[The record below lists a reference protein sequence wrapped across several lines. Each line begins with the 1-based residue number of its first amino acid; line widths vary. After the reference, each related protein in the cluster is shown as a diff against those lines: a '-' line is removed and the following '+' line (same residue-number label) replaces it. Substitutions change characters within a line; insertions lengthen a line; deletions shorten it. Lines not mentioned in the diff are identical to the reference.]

1 MGSTV
6 RTTNN
11 IPRITRALREIGRKE
26 IQVGVFDGGEIGM
39 IAAVHEYG
47 TKIPVTQKMRGW
59 FGANGFPLRKD
70 TQYIV
75 IPERSFIR
83 GGYDEY
89 IDKTADKIETL
100 LPHVISLALD
110 SSAFLDAIG
119 TDLASHI
126 KKYMNELDD
135 PPNADMTVER
145 KNSSNPLIDSGRLRG
160 AITHRL
166 E

>member
-1 MGSTV
+1 MGVTV
-6 RTTNN
+6 KSTNN
-11 IPRITRALREIGRKE
+11 IPRITRALRGIGRSE

-47 TKIPVTQKMRGW
+47 AKIPVTQKMRGW
-59 FGANGFPLRKD
+59 FAANGYPLRKD
-70 TQYIV
+70 TKYII

-83 GGYDEY
+83 GGYDAY
-89 IDKTADKIETL
+89 IDKTAEKVETL

-126 KKYMNELDD
+126 KKYMNELDN
-135 PPNADMTVER
+135 PPNADMTIER
-145 KNSSNPLIDSGRLRG
+145 KRSSNPLTDSGRLRG
-160 AITHRL
+160 AITHRM